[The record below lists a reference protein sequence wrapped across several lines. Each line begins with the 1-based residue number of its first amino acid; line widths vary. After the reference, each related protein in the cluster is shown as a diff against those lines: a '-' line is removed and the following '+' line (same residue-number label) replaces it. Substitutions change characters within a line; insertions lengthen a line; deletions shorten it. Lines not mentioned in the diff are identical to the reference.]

1 MLSDR
6 DMQISIHHQPEI
18 ETMVLSSPYAV
29 GGSGSIVSV
38 STAPDFLV
46 TSTEL
51 YSWPFSE
58 PSPSCSPRYWT
69 DCKTSA
75 DCKKCTV
82 SGGTVQLLYFP
93 VSRTASTGNLTAAP
107 ATKTS
112 NLPET
117 AVFDNTT
124 LTSGSVY
131 ISFNTAYAKDACGTQ
146 VGGRYPG
153 AILAMDPKSLSTV
166 NMIWGTMYSTNN
178 LDPFHSSP
186 YLIASSF
193 NLADLNFPVPASA
206 YMAQPKCQNGPFQKC
221 TIVLDDYNPL
231 LEVPPQIRNL
241 DPAWKDCEL
250 DWQGL
255 YDPPKALHPAEV
267 EAQATMPA
275 SDPVAT
281 AAEPQS
287 SMILPAKQTSS
298 PAAGHF
304 TTAASADAQ
313 ATDSIPPDV
322 NAPSTPSL
330 HQSSQGAA
338 GAPVPSA
345 RSSSVANQV
354 IPNAPLAPEVSRT
367 ASSRTIPG
375 GSSNTPADIPES
387 SMPSDATMPL
397 ANSGASD
404 AEHQS
409 ASTEDLADDSQSL
422 NPTAPSQLD
431 SDIGSAG
438 AEPTAAGTTAQQD
451 PSVGNR
457 PQNPSSSEGAEFSA
471 LVGAVEQSGTVSAT
485 VESEGS
491 SGSTDDEA
499 GASLS
504 SINPTQ
510 QDIAAEEQTSRAP
523 SRPDQTKTHS
533 EANAAPKARTSS
545 TERVASIAGEVLTYG
560 GDAKTIYGQLMTMK
574 SDGVYWSDL
583 PTESTQAAPTSGF
596 GLPTMEMPSGTS
608 SAVGEGA
615 SPAPTLAPS
624 VPRLVFTFGE
634 HTYTAIQTAG
644 PNEAVIGKTTVS
656 VGHAAS
662 LPGGMVSLNSEGLAM
677 TPDSEDS
684 PEATKTV
691 SGRIGVVTQTE
702 GNPTLELLQTSGN
715 LVLNDM
721 ATFSSS
727 NSLWRLSGMTLSA
740 VPQGF
745 VQIGGKNHTFSMSK
759 TVLTQVGTSILDG
772 KESTTSTAA
781 MTTYSTLTY
790 SELPGVTT
798 ATTATTASNGAV
810 ERALSNC
817 LVVITVAIWFTVLFE
832 V

>member
-1 MLSDR
+1 
-6 DMQISIHHQPEI
+6 
-18 ETMVLSSPYAV
+18 MVLSSPYAV

-58 PSPSCSPRYWT
+58 PSPSCSPKSWT

-93 VSRTASTGNLTAAP
+93 VSRTASPGNLTAAP

-112 NLPET
+112 HLPET

-131 ISFNTAYAKDACGTQ
+131 ISFNTAYANDACGTQ

-166 NMIWGTMYSTNN
+166 NMIWGTMYSSNN

-275 SDPVAT
+275 SDGVAT

-287 SMILPAKQTSS
+287 SILSPAKQTSS
-298 PAAGHF
+298 PAPAHF
-304 TTAASADAQ
+304 TTIASTEPQ
-313 ATDSIPPDV
+313 ATESALPGVGDPS
-322 NAPSTPSL
+322 APLP
-330 HQSSQGAA
+330 QNSQPA
-338 GAPVPSA
+338 VPSA
-345 RSSSVANQV
+345 PVDSTDSSSIAIQVHPNPPVASDHSN
-354 IPNAPLAPEVSRT
+354 LAPTGTVSD
-367 ASSRTIPG
+367 
-375 GSSNTPADIPES
+375 GSSNTPADTPGNP
-387 SMPSDATMPL
+387 MPSDAATPS
-397 ANSGASD
+397 ADSNAPKT
-404 AEHQS
+404 EHQL
-409 ASTEDLADDSQSL
+409 ASISDPAKGPESQPAVSL
-422 NPTAPSQLD
+422 PQID
-431 SDIGSAG
+431 SDVGSAG
-438 AEPTAAGTTAQQD
+438 PTPTAAGTATHQD
-451 PSVGNR
+451 PSTGAG
-457 PQNPSSSEGAEFSA
+457 PQDTHPNQGAGSSA
-471 LVGAVEQSGTVSAT
+471 LVGAVEQSGTESAPLK
-485 VESEGS
+485 SEGPVAS
-491 SGSTDDEA
+491 ADGEEEASGSAIDPA
-499 GASLS
+499 
-504 SINPTQ
+504 Q
-510 QDIAAEEQTSRAP
+510 QGVAAEEQTFQASA
-523 SRPDQTKTHS
+523 RPDQAKTNS
-533 EANAAPKARTSS
+533 EAKAPPKARTSS

-583 PTESTQAAPTSGF
+583 PTGSNQAASTSTDGF
-596 GLPTMEMPSGTS
+596 GLPTSQSPSQTAS
-608 SAVGEGA
+608 IVGEGA

-644 PNEAVIGKTTVS
+644 RNEAVIGKTTVS

-684 PEATKTV
+684 PGATKTV

-702 GNPTLELLQTSGN
+702 GNPTLELLQTSGD

-745 VQIGGKNHTFSMSK
+745 VQVGGKNHTFSMSK

-772 KESTTSTAA
+772 KESTSLTAA

-798 ATTATTASNGAV
+798 ATTATTASDGV
-810 ERALSNC
+810 IDRALSNR
-817 LVVITVAIWFTVLFE
+817 LVGFTVAVWFTVLFQMWSIA
-832 V
+832 